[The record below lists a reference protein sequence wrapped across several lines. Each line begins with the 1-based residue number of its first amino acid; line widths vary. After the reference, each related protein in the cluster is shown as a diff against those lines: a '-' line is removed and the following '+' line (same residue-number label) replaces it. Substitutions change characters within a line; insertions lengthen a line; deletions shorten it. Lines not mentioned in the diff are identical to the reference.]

1 MWHSQTVTVVFPCY
15 NEEEGITKAIHDFF
29 NTGYVDE
36 IIVVDNNSTDR
47 SAELVR
53 LTEAKTVSEKQQ
65 GVGFATLR
73 GLAEASGDLI
83 VMAEPDGT
91 FLGKDILKLLAYA
104 DDFDIVLGTRTIKET
119 ISKGSNMGFFMRTG
133 NWIVAKLLQLTFN
146 TTSLTDSGCTM
157 RLLHRTVVKKLL
169 PHLTV
174 GRSHY
179 LPEMII
185 LGHHFGAKIIEIP
198 LNYCPRRGESKIT
211 GSFKN
216 TLGIAINI
224 INLIFKYRIK
234 LWFAPIVNSLTQD

>member
-1 MWHSQTVTVVFPCY
+1 MWNDQTVSVIFPCY
-15 NEEEGITKAIHDFF
+15 NEEKGIVKAIHDFF

-47 SAELVR
+47 SVELVKS
-53 LTEAKTVSEKQQ
+53 TKAKIVSEKQQ

-104 DDFDIVLGTRTIKET
+104 NDFDVVLGTRIIKEM
-119 ISKGSNMGFFMRTG
+119 IWKGSNMGFFMRMG
-133 NWIVAKLLQLTFN
+133 NWIVAKLLQLFFG

-157 RLLHRTVVKKLL
+157 RLLHRSIVKKLL

-174 GRSHY
+174 GKSHY

-185 LGHHFGAKIIEIP
+185 LGHYFGAKIIEIP
-198 LNYCPRRGESKIT
+198 LNYCPRLGESKIT
-211 GSFKN
+211 GSLKN
-216 TLGIAINI
+216 TIKVALNI
-224 INLIFKYRIK
+224 IDLIFKYRIK
-234 LWFAPIVNSLTQD
+234 LWFVPIKNPLTKK